1 MENKLDKTSSSKET
15 EIIQWPPKELEPA
28 QIFAHWHCGSHTV
41 FIHFSWSFTSFTS
54 SVTKEKGSH
63 RLPHVILLHLQR
75 KDWASL
81 APHLWKRTW
90 CFSGFPPAGCW
101 PCQWYFRLRGLLSL
115 GCHSLQV
122 DEGRSCHGNWPL
134 GWDTVQAPPH
144 ALKSFWKAFIDSCPN
159 ELISGLLLGYPLSLY
174 KGSPISCRLK
184 DCSGCFKVALSM
196 LRFYKCPTTHEVSSS
211 CSMNNIPD
219 ISLHNL

>member
-15 EIIQWPPKELEPA
+15 EIIQWPPTELETA

-41 FIHFSWSFTSFTS
+41 FVHVSWSFTSFTS

-63 RLPHVILLHLQR
+63 RFPCVILLHLHA
-75 KDWASL
+75 KTELLSL
-81 APHLWKRTW
+81 RTFESVHDVLVVSHLQGVDLVSGISGSGD
-90 CFSGFPPAGCW
+90 FSHLAARACRWMKGGVVMETGHWDGTRC
-101 PCQWYFRLRGLLSL
+101 RLRGTL
-115 GCHSLQV
+115 
-122 DEGRSCHGNWPL
+122 
-134 GWDTVQAPPH
+134 
-144 ALKSFWKAFIDSCPN
+144 WKAFIDSCPN

-196 LRFYKCPTTHEVSSS
+196 LRFYKCQTTSEVSSS